1 MTFFCSVIENV
12 FVSVIFTLLSCR
24 TVKFDFDGSWKSYL
38 LIYFGSSDCLDQMI
52 CLIHSNLV

>member
-1 MTFFCSVIENV
+1 MQSFKLYDFFFCSVIEYV
-12 FVSVIFTLLSCR
+12 LSCR

-38 LIYFGSSDCLDQMI
+38 VIYFGSSDCLDEMI